1 MIYLDEAAG
10 RWYVDGILQAAA
22 SRHFYT
28 FNLLRK
34 ETWEPVVRA
43 WETEMHA
50 ELWSRY
56 QLDNFGALLVA
67 AFRYAPDALP
77 ESSASRAERG
87 LPALPAVS
95 ETDSRACS
103 IGRFARANWYHEV
116 LARLSDCARL
126 VTEEAKSQGK
136 ALFSPRQWHRFVNS
150 KFPEKALAIAAG
162 LGTIGRNG
170 LVIARRTD
178 LTGFFDNADRGATAG
193 EAGWSSAVVLGLMFL
208 PFDFSPETSLPPRNI
223 LQPLALCGSCTSCIR
238 ACPSRALEFS
248 EVPAYHRE
256 SCIQNYTSLAG
267 LMPESVQKAWG
278 RQLYG
283 CDICLE
289 ACPWFKP
296 DSAARSALGCI
307 GGFFDAAAI
316 SEMSDDQLKLML
328 KGSALD
334 QKWIEPEALR
344 RNARL
349 VLQQRGSAET

>member
-1 MIYLDEAAG
+1 MIYLDEEAG
-10 RWYVDGILQAAA
+10 RWYADKILQAAA
-22 SRHFYT
+22 SRHFFSY
-28 FNLLRK
+28 NLLRK
-34 ETWEPVVRA
+34 ENWEPVVRS
-43 WETEMHA
+43 WESATHA
-50 ELWSRY
+50 DLWQRY
-56 QLDNFGALLVA
+56 QLDNLGALLVA
-67 AFRYAPDALP
+67 AFRYAPDVLP
-77 ESSASRAERG
+77 ESSESRAERG
-87 LPALPAVS
+87 LPALPSVS
-95 ETDSRACS
+95 ESYMRACS

-126 VTEEAKSQGK
+126 VTEEAKTQGK
-136 ALFSPRQWHRFVNS
+136 ALFPPRQWHRFVNS
-150 KFPEKALAIAAG
+150 KFPEKALAIIAG

-178 LTGFFDNADRGATAG
+178 FTGLPGDDDCDTAVV

-208 PFDFSPETSLPPRNI
+208 PFDFSAETDLPPRI
-223 LQPLALCGSCTSCIR
+223 MLEPLSLCGSCARCIN
-238 ACPSRALEFS
+238 ACPSKALQFK

-256 SCIQNYTSLAG
+256 SCIQNYTSSAAPI
-267 LMPESVQKAWG
+267 PESVQKAWD

-296 DSAARSALGCI
+296 DSAAISVFGCI
-307 GGFFDAAAI
+307 GGFFDADAI
-316 SEMSDDQLKLML
+316 SEMPDAQLRLML

-349 VLQQRGSAET
+349 V

>member
-10 RWYVDGILQAAA
+10 RWYADGILQAAA

-178 LTGFFDNADRGATAG
+178 LTGFLTMLAAVRLPVKLGGPQRWF
-193 EAGWSSAVVLGLMFL
+193 SASCSCPSIFRLK
-208 PFDFSPETSLPPRNI
+208 PACRPET
-223 LQPLALCGSCTSCIR
+223 
-238 ACPSRALEFS
+238 FS
-248 EVPAYHRE
+248 NR
-256 SCIQNYTSLAG
+256 L
-267 LMPESVQKAWG
+267 
-278 RQLYG
+278 R
-283 CDICLE
+283 
-289 ACPWFKP
+289 
-296 DSAARSALGCI
+296 SAAPAQAVSVPVPQGLSNSARFQPII
-307 GGFFDAAAI
+307 GNPASKTIQA
-316 SEMSDDQLKLML
+316 
-328 KGSALD
+328 
-334 QKWIEPEALR
+334 
-344 RNARL
+344 
-349 VLQQRGSAET
+349 